1 MIHEPRLKIA
11 RRHKQRNGA
20 TIRDI
25 LFDLLFYDAYNVD
38 IVADLL
44 GAFEQAVL
52 LTIWSLAEEAY
63 GRGILKRV
71 QSALNREVAAGAVYA
86 TLDRLEQ
93 RGLTASRLE
102 AGTAVRAGRAR
113 RYYRLTAA
121 GIKAVNESRAALENV
136 WRVAKW
142 PLESKA

>member
-1 MIHEPRLKIA
+1 VQRF
-11 RRHKQRNGA
+11 RH
-20 TIRDI
+20 IFI
-25 LFDLLFYDAYNVD
+25 DLLFGNAYNVD

-63 GRGILKRV
+63 GRAILRGV
-71 QSALNREVAAGAVYA
+71 QSALDRQVAAGAVYA

-93 RGLTASRLE
+93 RGLIASRLE

-113 RYYRLTAA
+113 RYYRLTAP

-142 PLESKA
+142 PLESKT